1 MRIRHLIA
9 VVILVAGFY
18 ACSKSDDVIDS
29 FVGFQT
35 PSGFPTPTY
44 HFSTNPVTKD
54 GFELGRKLFYDQAFS
69 QNYTISCASCHI
81 QTGGFAHPGHSVSHG
96 IHDLLGTRN
105 SPPIMNLA
113 WYKTFMWD
121 GGIFDLDLQ
130 PVAPIVNHVELDNT
144 TEEIVN
150 RITNN
155 SAYAPMFNKA
165 FGSTEVTGVKIFQA
179 LSQFM
184 LMCVSASSKYD
195 SVKAGSA
202 VFTAN
207 EDAGY
212 QLFKQKCDACHHE
225 PLFTIDDFRSN
236 GLTPSNVNDLGRYNV
251 TLNEVDKYKFHVPS
265 LRNLRFTGP
274 YMHDG
279 RFLDLTGVLNHYRNG
294 IDANGRPDP
303 TLSSGISMSDDEVSK
318 ILSFLETLNDRKF
331 VTDPRFSAP

>member
-9 VVILVAGFY
+9 FFILVAGFY
-18 ACSKSDDVIDS
+18 ACSKRDNVIDS
-29 FVGFQT
+29 FVGFQN
-35 PSGFPTPTY
+35 PSGFPAPTY
-44 HFSTNPVTKD
+44 HFSTNRVTKD

-69 QNYTISCASCHI
+69 QNYSISCANCHI

-96 IHDLLGTRN
+96 IHDLPGTRN

-150 RITNN
+150 RISNN
-155 SAYAPMFNKA
+155 AAYAPMFSKV
-165 FGSTEVTGVKIFQA
+165 FGSSQVTGVKIFQA
-179 LSQFM
+179 LSRFM
-184 LMCVSASSKYD
+184 LMCVSANSKYD
-195 SVKAGSA
+195 SVKSGNAS
-202 VFTAN
+202 FTLN
-207 EDAGY
+207 EEAGY

-225 PLFTIDDFRSN
+225 PLFTIDDFKSN
-236 GLTPSNVNDLGRYNV
+236 GLTPSNVNDLGRFNV
-251 TLNEVDKYKFHVPS
+251 TLNEADKYKFHIPS

-279 RFLDLTGVLNHYRNG
+279 RFLDLAGVLNHYRNG

-303 TLSSGISMSDDEVSK
+303 AISSGISMSDDEVGK